1 MRKPRKSKQVGN
13 LDSSFQ
19 YEGLPKVKGKTITR
33 LSTMAGYG
41 SYDSRN
47 QSPRGKGIKNTNKKD
62 HYV

>member
-1 MRKPRKSKQVGN
+1 MKKPKKSKKIGN

-19 YEGLPKVKGKTITR
+19 YVGPPSTKGKTVTR

-47 QSPRGKGIKNTNKKD
+47 QSPRGKGIRNTNKGNR
-62 HYV
+62 YE